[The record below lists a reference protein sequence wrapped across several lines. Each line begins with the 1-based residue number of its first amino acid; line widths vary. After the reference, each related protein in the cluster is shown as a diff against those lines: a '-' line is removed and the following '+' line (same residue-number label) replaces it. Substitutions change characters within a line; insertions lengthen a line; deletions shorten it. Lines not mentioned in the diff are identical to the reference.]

1 MSSAGTAYSRAL
13 TLGKCAPNAP
23 LMITRDAQSGGEN
36 VLRVGDAVAVAMGGH
51 QKAGSDLWL
60 SQGRYDRLSAS
71 ERATLVRYKLTPRI
85 IRTVTVRHEVAA
97 EEGV

>member
-36 VLRVGDAVAVAMGGH
+36 VLRVGDALAVAMGGH
-51 QKAGSDLWL
+51 QKAGTDLWL
-60 SQGRYDRLSAS
+60 SQGRYDRLTPA
-71 ERATLVRYKLTPRI
+71 ERATLARYQLTPRI
-85 IRTVTVRHEVAA
+85 IRTVTVRHEPAA
-97 EEGV
+97 EASV